1 MSSTLTHTRVPVKRG
16 LTPKLLRLKAKMR
29 RLGITYWDVAQA
41 AQVSEPYVWMA
52 LAGRRRAVRVI
63 TTAERLCAEKQAA
76 MAEESN
82 G

>member
-1 MSSTLTHTRVPVKRG
+1 MSSTLTNARTPVKRG

-63 TTAERLCAEKQAA
+63 AAAEQLVAEQA
-76 MAEESN
+76 ES
-82 G
+82 GT